1 MRIDLRLCKTV
12 RSTDCWGDLQS
23 LRNLRQFVREGID
36 GGKPE
41 TNRAKKLR
49 LDWPRSRARLRMR
62 KAASRNSEP
71 GKKSSPSAISRK
83 GGMCTEAKVRPNVA
97 TTNW

>member
-23 LRNLRQFVREGID
+23 LRNLRQFVTERID

-41 TNRAKKLR
+41 TNREETAIGLAEISGAAEDEKGREQEL
-49 LDWPRSRARLRMR
+49 RARQEKFPLRDFSQR
-62 KAASRNSEP
+62 
-71 GKKSSPSAISRK
+71 G
-83 GGMCTEAKVRPNVA
+83 NVY
-97 TTNW
+97 